1 MRMLLPVMALV
12 LGLAAAGGAHAQWK
26 WRDGSG
32 QVHFSDMPPPAGVP
46 DKDVLQRPA
55 ARPAP
60 TPAAAAAVAPA
71 AAPAASASATTA
83 GDAAA
88 RVDPE
93 LETRKKA
100 AAQQEQARQQQEERR
115 LAQQRIEQCERARA
129 NLRTL
134 ESGMRVA
141 SVDAKGERVVMD
153 DRARNAEIQRARDY
167 LQQNCRGVGTP

>member
-1 MRMLLPVMALV
+1 MRLLLPVMALV
-12 LGLAAAGGAHAQWK
+12 FGLVAVGGAQAQWK
-26 WRDGSG
+26 WRDSSG
-32 QVHFSDMPPPAGVP
+32 QVHFSDMPPPSGVP
-46 DKDVLQRPA
+46 DKDVLQRPT
-55 ARPAP
+55 ARP
-60 TPAAAAAVAPA
+60 APA
-71 AAPAASASATTA
+71 AAPVAPAASSAAAPAPAT

-93 LETRKKA
+93 LEARKKA

-115 LAQQRIEQCERARA
+115 LAQQRVEQCERARA

-153 DRARNAEIQRARDY
+153 DRTRNAEMQRARDY
-167 LQQNCRGVGTP
+167 LTQNCRGVGTP

>member
-1 MRMLLPVMALV
+1 MRLLLPVMALV
-12 LGLAAAGGAHAQWK
+12 LGLAAAGGAQAQWK
-26 WRDGSG
+26 WRDSSG
-32 QVHFSDMPPPAGVP
+32 QVHFSDMPPPPGVP
-46 DKDVLQRPA
+46 EKDVLQRPA

-60 TPAAAAAVAPA
+60 ASNAAAPVAPA
-71 AAPAASASATTA
+71 AASAAPVAAA

-93 LETRKKA
+93 LEARKKA
-100 AAQQEQARQQQEERR
+100 AAQQEQVRQQQEERR

-141 SVDAKGERVVMD
+141 NVDAKGERVVMD